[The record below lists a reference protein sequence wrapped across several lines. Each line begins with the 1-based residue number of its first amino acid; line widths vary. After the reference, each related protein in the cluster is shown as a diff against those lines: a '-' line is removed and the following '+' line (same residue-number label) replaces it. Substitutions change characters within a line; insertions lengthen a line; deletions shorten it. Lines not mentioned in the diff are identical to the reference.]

1 MKKKILKIIAFIVA
15 VALIIGVLVI
25 SNAMNGNPVS
35 KFMAKRASAKYVD
48 EVIKPAFPDYADSI
62 VQGDTFYSFKDGY
75 YHTRYT
81 STVSQ
86 DFYFNTMWNHGT
98 IHDTSDNITT
108 GWNTLSRL
116 NDEYVQIIKSIM
128 EGETDYDFQLLG
140 GDILGDDKISTY
152 ELTLDM
158 ELDLH
163 NLPAFSNIFVYIY
176 DENLSWER
184 VSSLLLECKDIM
196 DYHGIAIDEYTCV
209 VNMPRVGEENDSWYD
224 SIGIYDFPAEKI
236 IESDDLPEILEEYF
250 ENWDTNGGKYKE
262 EPIE

>member
-15 VALIIGVLVI
+15 LALIIGVLVI

-81 STVSQ
+81 STISQ

-98 IHDTSDNITT
+98 IHDTTDNITI

-116 NDEYVQIIKSIM
+116 NDEFDDTIKAIL
-128 EGETDYDFQLLG
+128 EGETDYTFDMLG
-140 GDILGDDKISTY
+140 GSLLSDDDGILQGV
-152 ELTLDM
+152 TLD
-158 ELDLH
+158 
-163 NLPAFSNIFVYIY
+163 
-176 DENLSWER
+176 
-184 VSSLLLECKDIM
+184 
-196 DYHGIAIDEYTCV
+196 
-209 VNMPRVGEENDSWYD
+209 
-224 SIGIYDFPAEKI
+224 
-236 IESDDLPEILEEYF
+236 
-250 ENWDTNGGKYKE
+250 
-262 EPIE
+262 